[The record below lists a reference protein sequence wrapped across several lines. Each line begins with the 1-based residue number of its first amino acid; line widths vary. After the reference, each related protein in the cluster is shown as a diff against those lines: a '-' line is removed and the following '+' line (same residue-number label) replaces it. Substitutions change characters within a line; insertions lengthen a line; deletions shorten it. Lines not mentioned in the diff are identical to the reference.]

1 MDTLI
6 KNGKLV
12 IPNVGVLDGDIAIK
26 NGKISAILE
35 PSSDCDAENVIDA
48 SGKYIFPGLI
58 DPHVHWGC
66 YEDMGPDTKSESAS
80 AALGG
85 YTTCLQYRRSPGPN
99 FEPQYVNQL
108 MDTITPNAYVDYSL
122 QLFVTKQ
129 DHKDSIETAVRELGV
144 SSFKFFT
151 TEREERVRSDIRGL
165 SDSNIPEPYT
175 DGFMYE
181 CMKEIAK
188 FDGHVV
194 ANFHPENYE
203 LVETVAPKIRE
214 AGEMGLSAWDHARPE
229 IAEAETIARLAYF
242 ANNVG
247 CPLYCVHISC
257 SEAAD
262 KVAEAKKKSDKIWG
276 ETCPHY
282 LVLNTETP
290 IAELG
295 KVNPPLRDK
304 MNNEPLWKALAN
316 GTIDTVGS
324 DNCACVK
331 TDKEGDIW
339 HAACGFAGT
348 GTILPV
354 LLSEGFHKG
363 KISLQRIAEVTSFNV
378 AKIFNMSPD
387 KGTLQPGTDA
397 DLCIVDLD
405 LEKIVNAADLGSYS
419 DFSVFEGWK
428 LKGWP
433 VMTMLRGKVIA
444 LDGKVVG
451 EPSGKY
457 LKRNGFLADR

>member
-6 KNGKLV
+6 KNGKV
-12 IPNVGVLDGDIAIK
+12 IVPEVGVIEASIAIK
-26 NGKISAILE
+26 DGKIAAILE
-35 PSSDCDAENVIDA
+35 RGAECTADEIIDA
-48 SGKYIFPGLI
+48 SGKYILPGLI

-66 YEDMGPDTKSESAS
+66 YEDMGPDTASESAS

-85 YTTCLQYRRSPGPN
+85 FTTCLQYRRSPGPN

-108 MDTITPNAYVDYSL
+108 LDTMTPNTYIDYSL

-129 DHKDSIETAVRELGV
+129 EHKNSIGTAVREMGV

-151 TEREERVRSDIRGL
+151 TEREERVSSHIRGL

-175 DGFMYE
+175 DGFMYD

-188 FDGHVV
+188 FDGNVV

-203 LVETVAPKIRE
+203 LVETVAPQIRA

-229 IAEAETIARLAYF
+229 IAEAETISRLAYF
-242 ANNVG
+242 AEKTG

-257 SEAAD
+257 AEAAD
-262 KVAEAKKKSDKIWG
+262 KVAEAKKTNDKIWG

-282 LVLNTETP
+282 LALNTESP
-290 IAELG
+290 IGELG

-304 MNNEPLWKALAN
+304 KNNAPLWKALAD

-324 DNCACVK
+324 DNCACLK
-331 TDKEGDIW
+331 SDKEGDIW
-339 HAACGFAGT
+339 HAACGFSGT

-354 LLSEGFHKG
+354 LLSEGYHKG
-363 KISLQRIAEVTSFNV
+363 RISLQRIAEVTSYN
-378 AKIFNMSPD
+378 ASKIFNMPQ
-387 KGTLQPGTDA
+387 KGKLMPGTDA
-397 DLCIVDLD
+397 DLVIVDLD
-405 LEKIVNAADLGSYS
+405 MEKTVCAEELKSYS

-433 VMTMLRGKVIA
+433 VATMLRGKIIA
-444 LDGKVVG
+444 RDGEIVG
-451 EPSGKY
+451 APAGKY
-457 LKRNGFLADR
+457 IKRNDFLAK